1 MKPLFILKNRSDIGA
16 GTRGSDMGIDALEI
30 AAINA
35 KNDFFNKHSFEDIK
49 THNETVYD
57 KVKNT
62 TAKRINFVLEQ
73 CRRVKKATQKAL
85 EADTFPLILSG
96 DHSSALGSL
105 AGIKAAYPEKILGAI
120 WIDAHA
126 DLHTPL
132 STPSGNVHGMPL
144 AAALGHDN
152 GAYQINKV
160 TEDTLADWEQMK
172 SLGTVTPIL
181 QPKHLIYFGVR
192 DTEIE
197 EDAIRKEKKIR
208 NYPVHEIRQR
218 GLGYC
223 VEEALQKLE
232 AVDLLYLTFD
242 VDALDC
248 DLISRGTGT
257 PVSKGFDPPEI
268 IQLIQGFQASGKLTA
283 LEICEINPLLDE
295 KGNRM
300 AEAAFEVVHG
310 VFG

>member
-30 AAINA
+30 AAINTQ
-35 KNDFFNKHSFEDIK
+35 NDFFNRHPFEDIK
-49 THNETVYD
+49 THNETVYN

-73 CRRVKKATQKAL
+73 CRRVKIATQKAL
-85 EADTFPLILSG
+85 EEDTFPLILSG

-105 AGIKAAYPEKILGAI
+105 AGIKSAYPEKTLGAI

-152 GAYQINKV
+152 RAYQINKV

-172 SLGTVTPIL
+172 SLGTVSPIL
-181 QPKHLIYFGVR
+181 QPEHLIYFGVR
-192 DTEIE
+192 DTERE
-197 EDAIRKEKKIR
+197 EDEIMREKGIR
-208 NYPVHEIRQR
+208 NYPVYEVRQR
-218 GLGYC
+218 GLPHS
-223 VEEALQKLE
+223 VEEALQQLE

-248 DLISRGTGT
+248 DLVSHGTGT
-257 PVSKGFDPPEI
+257 PVSKGFDPCEV